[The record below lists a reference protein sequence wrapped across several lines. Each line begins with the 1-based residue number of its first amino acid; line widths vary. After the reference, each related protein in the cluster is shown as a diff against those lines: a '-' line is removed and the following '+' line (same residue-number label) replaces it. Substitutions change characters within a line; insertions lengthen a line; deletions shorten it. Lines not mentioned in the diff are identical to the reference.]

1 MTRPLRPRH
10 HEPLKNEL
18 DESSRGIK
26 DENGIIHTTTRSLRK
41 VNYAD
46 VENNYDFIDEV
57 VDEDD
62 EDEAAAPAGSRRRGH
77 AIKSDSEEFEPAEKT
92 EDEPEPPIEDHTA
105 QEVSGPETRNS
116 KSRGGPDEDGD
127 ESFHEEDAEDED
139 EDALAGSEDEYLS
152 EESIRRSRR
161 RADRNFVVSDEDDE
175 DEDTIGAS
183 KRTRR
188 GYRTTTTID
197 TDEDDPPSRRNFRSS
212 TIQARQGRRSEIS
225 PPRKLRRRARS
236 AYGSEERQSRSDRLS
251 LADELRELRDD
262 SPVREKRSLRE
273 RTKPVNYTLPPP
285 IGDTAM
291 DETAKLGN
299 ANGILPYPS
308 PKARRGLHAGQS
320 FGPLRR
326 LFPTGGPFGG
336 NDVTAIFG
344 TNTNYYDNAGQGTA
358 NNKLLLD
365 SDSSEDEIL
374 PLGAVSTKPNE
385 STHKKKKPEIADLDP
400 LGVDMNIKFED
411 VGGLDNYIDQLK
423 EMVALPLLYPEL
435 YQKFGITPPRG
446 VLFHGPPGTG
456 KTLMARALAA
466 SCSTEQQK
474 ITFFMRKGAD
484 ILSKWV
490 GEAERQLRLLFEE
503 AKKQQ
508 PSIIFFDEIDGLAP
522 VRSSKQEQ
530 IHASIVSTMLA
541 LMDGMDNRGQVIVI
555 GATNRPDAVDPALR
569 RPGRFDREFFFPLPD
584 LSARSKIL
592 EIHTKKWDPPLPKPF
607 IDRLASL
614 TKGYG
619 GADLR
624 ALCTEAALIS
634 IQRKVP
640 QIYQSEMKLSINLA
654 SVNVKARD
662 FMMAL
667 EKIVPSSARSAGN
680 SAQPIPET
688 VEALLDSQ
696 FEEIKKKL
704 KSIIPSDSKFQR
716 NGAST
721 IKHYLEYEVEDSDE
735 ESDGFSKAEFLRN
748 MEKAR
753 VCKPRLIVTGSRGNG
768 QQYVGAA
775 ILHYLEDFNM
785 QMLDVGTLASD
796 STRSFETAI
805 VQIFTEARRR
815 QPSVLYIPNS
825 EIWLQA
831 VPENAILMLASLLR
845 SLRSDEK
852 VLLLAVANGLSKSDI
867 LEGSLSHL
875 EFEKFIHKIRKP
887 SSSQRAKYFL
897 SLKQILKTKPSSFE
911 QGKKRTKPLPQ
922 LPVVE
927 SSKKSEG
934 LDKNGNPLSEEAK
947 LIQTLKSFQNHDMK
961 LKNTLKLKLSGL
973 MDLFKN
979 RYKRFRKP
987 PIDDALLIHLFET
1000 NAALQG
1006 NPDYQPAYIKENNM
1020 ILECATGRRFF
1031 NMDLDIVEERLW
1043 NGFYSEPRQFLK
1055 DIELIYKDAHTSGDR
1070 ERIIK
1075 ASEMF
1080 VNAQMGIEE
1089 ISAPDF
1095 VMECRDSR
1103 QRELT
1108 RQKLNLEKQAK
1119 LKSQELSEELQVR
1132 ANEVDISENDLSS
1145 SSEKFERN
1153 SLNGSHALQVGVGS
1167 GGQLQCQAQKNPQ
1180 EELQVEDATNDEQGN
1195 NTERQLPNDDI
1206 NPLQIGNNEYKKD
1219 DAEAA
1224 EIEGAIDGKHA
1235 ESETPR
1241 NSSPENSKSS
1251 EQSSLS
1257 EEALIEEGGPQVAEF
1272 ILDDNKLNDLLSL
1285 LEHRSEGFTVQKLEE
1300 LYAFALNIIWEDRLL
1315 WDRTTTLHKL
1325 LTHIENWGN

>member
-18 DESSRGIK
+18 EEPSRGIK

-57 VDEDD
+57 VDEED
-62 EDEAAAPAGSRRRGH
+62 EDDAMAIARNRRSR
-77 AIKSDSEEFEPAEKT
+77 AIKSDSEDFEPVEKV
-92 EDEPEPPIEDHTA
+92 EDEPEPPIKDDTV
-105 QEVSGPETRNS
+105 QELSGPESRTS
-116 KSRGGPDEDGD
+116 KPRGGPDEDGD

-175 DEDTIGAS
+175 DDDNIGAS

-188 GYRTTTTID
+188 GYRSTATID

-285 IGDTAM
+285 ISDAAI
-291 DETAKLGN
+291 DESAKLGN

-308 PKARRGLHAGQS
+308 PKARRGLHLGQS

-344 TNTNYYDNAGQGTA
+344 TNTNYYDNTGQGTA

-374 PLGAVSTKPNE
+374 PLGVASTKPNE

-584 LSARSKIL
+584 LNARSKIL
-592 EIHTKKWDPPLPKPF
+592 EIHTRKWEPSLPKHF

-640 QIYQSEMKLSINLA
+640 QIYQSDMKLSIDLA

-662 FMMAL
+662 FMVAL
-667 EKIVPSSARSAGN
+667 EKIIPSSARSAGS

-688 VEALLDSQ
+688 VKALLDSQ

-704 KSIIPSDSKFQR
+704 KSIIPSDSKLQR

-721 IKHYLEYEVEDSDE
+721 IKHYLEYEMEDSDE
-735 ESDGFSKAEFLRN
+735 EGDGFSKAEFLRN
-748 MEKAR
+748 VERAR
-753 VCKPRLIVTGSRGNG
+753 VCKPRLIVTGSKGNG
-768 QQYVGAA
+768 QQYIGAA
-775 ILHYLEDFNM
+775 ILHYLEEFNI

-815 QPSVLYIPNS
+815 QPSVLYIPNC

-845 SLRSDEK
+845 SLRNDEK
-852 VLLLAVANGLSKSDI
+852 VLLLAVANGLSKSEI
-867 LEGSLSHL
+867 LEGFLSHL
-875 EFEKFIHKIRKP
+875 EFDKFTYKIRKP
-887 SSSQRAKYFL
+887 SSSQRVNYFL

-911 QGKKRTKPLPQ
+911 EGKKRTKPLPQ

-927 SSKKSEG
+927 NIKKNEDF
-934 LDKNGNPLSEEAK
+934 DKNGNPLSEDAK
-947 LIQTLKSFQNHDMK
+947 LIRTLKSFQSHDMK

-1000 NAALQG
+1000 NTALQD

-1020 ILECATGRRFF
+1020 ILECATGRKFF

-1055 DIELIYKDAHTSGDR
+1055 DIQLIYQDAHTSGDR
-1070 ERIIK
+1070 DRIIK

-1089 ISAPDF
+1089 ISVPEF
-1095 VMECRDSR
+1095 VKECRESR

-1108 RQKLNLEKQAK
+1108 RQQLFLEKQAK
-1119 LKSQELSEELQVR
+1119 FKSQQSIEELQERV
-1132 ANEVDISENDLSS
+1132 NEAENSENDLSS

-1153 SLNGSHALQVGVGS
+1153 SLNGSHALQVGVGAGS
-1167 GGQLQCQAQKNPQ
+1167 QLQCQAQKSPL
-1180 EELQVEDATNDEQGN
+1180 EEQTANNTTDDEQSN
-1195 NTERQLPNDDI
+1195 ITDMQLPNDGTNAAQTEDHKCEKSAAD
-1206 NPLQIGNNEYKKD
+1206 NFENENVTN
-1219 DAEAA
+1219 
-1224 EIEGAIDGKHA
+1224 GKQVG
-1235 ESETPR
+1235 SETPR
-1241 NSSPENSKSS
+1241 SSSTENIKSS
-1251 EQSSLS
+1251 EQSSIS
-1257 EEALIEEGGPQVAEF
+1257 EKASTEEVISSVSEF
-1272 ILDDNKLNDLLSL
+1272 ILDENKLDEVLNL